1 MKDFITYVLPNKKK
15 FQKVNVNRVELNFLE
30 SKVVEYFNVKNL
42 TEVRDRFEGAT
53 FLNNFLEKALPIFVL
68 EKYLKISIIDWDNI
82 DIKKIKDYIL
92 IGDKK
97 VNLIFFKDELPLINE
112 TNQNPIIFF
121 QSNDF
126 KEISICGYADIDV
139 LETYQ
144 KNIKEYGIGSKLKKM
159 TSFYGFEKLKIFSK
173 LDELKSF

>member
-82 DIKKIKDYIL
+82 DI
-92 IGDKK
+92 
-97 VNLIFFKDELPLINE
+97 
-112 TNQNPIIFF
+112 
-121 QSNDF
+121 
-126 KEISICGYADIDV
+126 
-139 LETYQ
+139 
-144 KNIKEYGIGSKLKKM
+144 
-159 TSFYGFEKLKIFSK
+159 
-173 LDELKSF
+173 